1 MGRSSAYSHRVTGGQ
16 AADSGPC
23 RLKPEDSSRR
33 VVSSIAIIMA
43 SSSYQ
48 RLVRGAVAAED
59 TMTFGLSPPSCDEE
73 AAYVDMNCS
82 PPQGHPRTLTIE
94 SGISEISLL
103 PPDSEEALPLHV
115 DDESMME
122 LGEEEMTRGTR
133 LSTRGVDIPGSP
145 LQASAGES
153 ASSLPNGFLCAED
166 LQTSH
171 RNGRSIPDFKK
182 PQDPDLPSSPFS
194 TVSSMRN
201 SASSGCLESKSPE
214 QQSPTSS
221 TVSISFPRILRN
233 SFSKLLTRATSI
245 SSRSKSPESAKSSLA
260 DEDNENFVM
269 DEDKKWCESD
279 ENLEEI
285 VSDSVQKGLPI
296 IPFSYPTFS
305 VVNKK
310 LEETKDMIRKNSA
323 KDLKRAF
330 NENRANKLDIYNEE
344 EEEGKEDKSLNSVV
358 NTAIRE
364 IESSSSSSYV
374 EMSLNDGIPNRTP
387 MNSWMPK
394 SLSPE
399 GRSMDEAYMSM
410 GLGKLPPSR
419 SLNDDPYM
427 RMSEDPYMR
436 MREQP
441 VTPNKKKSEEPYM
454 PMNTLHTLPKKS
466 RRRQSEQEA
475 MFQLDSDLPNSNAA
489 GGKVVHSPD
498 HHPSTSSYSERTFPR
513 RKRRINIFNR
523 TSEDGDRNN
532 QILNGS
538 LVRPF
543 RKGNKHKDDYVFVDF
558 EKQNYMNMASSGSNK
573 WKFLNF
579 SSGSSK

>member
-1 MGRSSAYSHRVTGGQ
+1 M
-16 AADSGPC
+16 
-23 RLKPEDSSRR
+23 
-33 VVSSIAIIMA
+33 VSTTTTIIIIMA
-43 SSSYQ
+43 SYQ
-48 RLVRGAVAAED
+48 KLARGAVAED
-59 TMTFGLSPPSCDEE
+59 TMTFGLSPPASSCEE

-82 PPQGHPRTLTIE
+82 PQGHPRTLTIE

-103 PPDSEEALPLHV
+103 PPDSEEALPMHV
-115 DDESMME
+115 DDSME
-122 LGEEEMTRGTR
+122 LGDERC
-133 LSTRGVDIPGSP
+133 STRGVDIPGPP
-145 LQASAGES
+145 LASGES
-153 ASSLPNGFLCAED
+153 CSSLPNGFLCAEVE
-166 LQTSH
+166 TSH

-194 TVSSMRN
+194 TSSMRN

-214 QQSPTSS
+214 QSPTSS

-245 SSRSKSPESAKSSLA
+245 SSRSKSPESAKSSL
-260 DEDNENFVM
+260 DEDNDNFVM

-330 NENRANKLDIYNEE
+330 NENRTNKLDIYNEE
-344 EEEGKEDKSLNSVV
+344 EEESKEDKSLNSVV

-387 MNSWMPK
+387 MSSWMPK

-399 GRSMDEAYMSM
+399 SRSTDDAYMSM

-419 SLNDDPYM
+419 SLTDDPYM

-436 MREQP
+436 MREP
-441 VTPNKKKSEEPYM
+441 VSPKKKSEDPYM
-454 PMNTLHTLPKKS
+454 SMSTHTLPKKS

-475 MFQLDSDLPNSNAA
+475 MFQLDSDLPSPAA
-489 GGKVVHSPD
+489 GKVVHSPD
-498 HHPSTSSYSERTFPR
+498 HHATYSEKTFPR

-558 EKQNYMNMASSGSNK
+558 EKQNYMNMGSSGSNK

-579 SSGSSK
+579 SSGSK

>member
-1 MGRSSAYSHRVTGGQ
+1 MVGSS
-16 AADSGPC
+16 
-23 RLKPEDSSRR
+23 SS
-33 VVSSIAIIMA
+33 SSNNKATMA
-43 SSSYQ
+43 SYH
-48 RLVRGAVAAED
+48 RLVRGAVAED
-59 TMTFGLSPPSCDEE
+59 TMTFGLSPPDGSCED

-82 PPQGHPRTLTIE
+82 PQGHPRTLTIE

-103 PPDSEEALPLHV
+103 PPDSEEALPVHL
-115 DDESMME
+115 DDSME
-122 LGEEEMTRGTR
+122 VGDDSFNTK
-133 LSTRGVDIPGSP
+133 GVDIPGPP
-145 LQASAGES
+145 LASGES
-153 ASSLPNGFLCAED
+153 CSSLPNGFLCAEID
-166 LQTSH
+166 TCH

-194 TVSSMRN
+194 TSSMRN

-214 QQSPTSS
+214 QSPTSS

-245 SSRSKSPESAKSSLA
+245 SSRSKSPESAKSSL
-260 DEDNENFVM
+260 DEDTENFVM

-330 NENRANKLDIYNEE
+330 TENRTNKLDIYSEE
-344 EEEGKEDKSLNSVV
+344 EEESKEDKSLNSVV

-364 IESSSSSSYV
+364 IEKSSSSSSYV
-374 EMSLNDGIPNRTP
+374 EMSLNDGIRNRAPTS
-387 MNSWMPK
+387 SWMPK
-394 SLSPE
+394 SLNPE
-399 GRSMDEAYMSM
+399 AGRMDEAYMSM

-419 SLNDDPYM
+419 SLTDDPYM

-436 MREQP
+436 MREP
-441 VTPNKKKSEEPYM
+441 VTPKKNSEDSYM
-454 PMNTLHTLPKKS
+454 PMSTHTLPKKS

-475 MFQLDSDLPNSNAA
+475 MFQLDSDLPSPPT
-489 GGKVVHSPD
+489 GKSVHSPSE
-498 HHPSTSSYSERTFPR
+498 HHSSYSEKTFPR

-558 EKQNYMNMASSGSNK
+558 EKQNYMNMASNGSNK

-579 SSGSSK
+579 SSGSK

>member
-1 MGRSSAYSHRVTGGQ
+1 M
-16 AADSGPC
+16 DSYK
-23 RLKPEDSSRR
+23 RL
-33 VVSSIAIIMA
+33 A
-43 SSSYQ
+43 
-48 RLVRGAVAAED
+48 RGAVAED
-59 TMTFGLSPPSCDEE
+59 TMTFGLSPPASSCEE

-82 PPQGHPRTLTIE
+82 PQGHPRTLTIE

-103 PPDSEEALPLHV
+103 PPDSEEALPMHV
-115 DDESMME
+115 DDPME
-122 LGEEEMTRGTR
+122 LGDESC
-133 LSTRGVDIPGSP
+133 STGGVDIPGPP
-145 LQASAGES
+145 LASGES
-153 ASSLPNGFLCAED
+153 CSSLPNGFLCAEVE
-166 LQTSH
+166 TSH

-194 TVSSMRN
+194 TSSMRN

-214 QQSPTSS
+214 QYPTSS

-245 SSRSKSPESAKSSLA
+245 SSRSKSPESAKSSL
-260 DEDNENFVM
+260 DEDNDNFVM

-330 NENRANKLDIYNEE
+330 NENRTNKLDIYNEE
-344 EEEGKEDKSLNSVV
+344 EEESKEDKSLNSVV

-364 IESSSSSSYV
+364 IQSSSSSSYV

-387 MNSWMPK
+387 MSPWMPK

-419 SLNDDPYM
+419 SLTDDPYM

-436 MREQP
+436 MREP
-441 VTPNKKKSEEPYM
+441 ATPKKKSEDPYM
-454 PMNTLHTLPKKS
+454 PMSTHTLPKKS

-475 MFQLDSDLPNSNAA
+475 MFQLDTDLPSTS
-489 GGKVVHSPD
+489 GKVVHSPD
-498 HHPSTSSYSERTFPR
+498 HQVSYSEKTFPR

-579 SSGSSK
+579 SSGSK